1 MQDDPR
7 KLLENNI
14 ERYVLE
20 VQAAEPLQCLRDND
34 LAESVRAE
42 HYQASTRLYSND
54 SDKLKMVADLI
65 RGSAY
70 YVRQSNLE
78 DVFLKATGRTLND
91 KQ

>member
-1 MQDDPR
+1 
-7 KLLENNI
+7 
-14 ERYVLE
+14 
-20 VQAAEPLQCLRDND
+20 VQGTEPLQHLRDNE
-34 LAESVRAE
+34 LAASVRAE

-54 SDKLKMVADLI
+54 SDKLKTVADLI
-65 RGSAY
+65 RGTAY